1 MADKVSDKTFIEQIF
16 TKLFDLLDQLRT
28 SINSLSELLKAR
40 PCFISQIEEEK
51 EKCESCALTRLE
63 QANKRLIYV
72 VGFLILLDFLVIT
85 GLLGGLGFF
94 ADQYGNQLLQIIE
107 NIYTK

>member
-1 MADKVSDKTFIEQIF
+1 MADKVPDKTFIEQIF
-16 TKLFDLLDQLRT
+16 TKLFDLLDQLRA

-51 EKCESCALTRLE
+51 EKCEACALTRLE
-63 QANKRLIYV
+63 QANKRLIYIIGGIV
-72 VGFLILLDFLVIT
+72 FLNFLVIT